1 MHATQVLNTH
11 LQKMCQDIHKV
22 RWNALMSTVAAL
34 IQGKKL
40 SVTGLGRSMQG
51 ESYEKHQIKKVDR
64 LIGNAY
70 LNHERT
76 HIYRALATWFIGGCR
91 QPLIHV
97 DWSDLNPNQEF
108 HWLRATIPVGGRAL
122 PVYEE
127 SHRQKNYSNPKVE
140 KRFLQTLK
148 ALLPENCC
156 PIIVTDS
163 GFRTPWFRSVQSMGW
178 DFVGRVGGQT
188 LVSPQ
193 NKATWVRTEEI
204 FATATG
210 HARYQG
216 YIDLVRH
223 KPLACHAYLLKK
235 KKQGRI
241 KSNKLGR
248 RCTSVKS
255 EKNAHRERTPWLI
268 VTSLSGGTN
277 IIKRVINIYKTR
289 MQIEEAFRDMKNSR
303 WGFSLCEAKCTT
315 TYRYENLMLVG
326 TLATFAVWLMG
337 KVAELKQWQYRYQ
350 ANTIKTRNILST
362 FFLGC
367 QVFRKSSFT
376 FRKYEYREAIKA
388 MRHQVLEQTYV

>member
-1 MHATQVLNTH
+1 
-11 LQKMCQDIHKV
+11 
-22 RWNALMSTVAAL
+22 MSTVAAL

-40 SVTGLGRSMQG
+40 SVTGLGRSMSG
-51 ESYEKHQIKKVDR
+51 EPYEKHQIKKADR

-70 LNHERT
+70 LNHERV
-76 HIYRALATWFIGGCR
+76 HIYGALAKWLIGSCH

-97 DWSDLNPNQEF
+97 DWSDLNPDQEF
-108 HWLRATIPVGGRAL
+108 YWLRATIPVGGRAL

-127 SHRQKNYSNPKVE
+127 SHRRKDYANPNVE
-140 KRFLQTLK
+140 KCFLQKLK
-148 ALLPENCC
+148 TLLPANCC

-178 DFVGRVGGQT
+178 EFVGRVGGQT

-193 NKATWVRTEEI
+193 GEADWVRTEEI

-216 YIDLVRH
+216 YIDLVRN

-241 KSNKLGR
+241 NKNKSGQ
-248 RCTSVKS
+248 RCASVQS
-255 EKNAHRERTPWLI
+255 EKNAQRERTPWLI
-268 VTSLSGGTN
+268 VTSLSGGTKMT
-277 IIKRVINIYKTR
+277 KRIINIYKTR

-303 WGFSLCEAKCTT
+303 WGFSLSEAKCTT
-315 TYRYENLMLVG
+315 TSRYENLMLVG
-326 TLATFAVWLMG
+326 TLATFAAWLMG

-350 ANTIKTRNILST
+350 ANTTKTRNILST

-367 QVFRKSSFT
+367 QVFRKSSLT
-376 FRKYEYREAIKA
+376 FRKPEYIEAIKA
-388 MRHQVLEQTYV
+388 MRQQVMEQTYA

>member
-11 LQKMCQDIHKV
+11 LHTMCQDIHKV
-22 RWNALMSTVAAL
+22 RWKALMSTVAAL

-40 SVTGLGRSMQG
+40 SVTGLGRSMRG
-51 ESYEKHQIKKVDR
+51 KPYEKHQIKKADR

-70 LNHERT
+70 LHQERT
-76 HIYRALATWFIGGCR
+76 SIYGALAKWFIGDCH

-97 DWSDLNPNQEF
+97 DWSDLTPDRKF
-108 HWLRATIPVGGRAL
+108 YWLRATIPVGGRAL

-127 SHRQKNYSNPKVE
+127 SHQQNNYANPQVQKQFLE
-140 KRFLQTLK
+140 KLK
-148 ALLPENCC
+148 TLLPANCC

-188 LVSPQ
+188 MVSAQ
-193 NKATWVRTEEI
+193 GEASWVRTEAI

-210 HARYQG
+210 YARYQG
-216 YIDLVRH
+216 YIDLVRN

-235 KKQGRI
+235 KKQGRS
-241 KSNKLGR
+241 KNNKFGQR
-248 RCTSVKS
+248 STSAQS

-268 VTSLSGGTN
+268 VTSLSGGTK
-277 IIKRVINIYKTR
+277 ITKRVMNIYKTR

-303 WGFSLCEAKCTT
+303 WGFSLCEARCTT
-315 TYRYENLMLVG
+315 TNRYENLMLVG
-326 TLATFAVWLMG
+326 TLAMFAVWLMG

-350 ANTIKTRNILST
+350 ANTTKTRKILST

-367 QVFRKSSFT
+367 QIVHKSSLT
-376 FRKYEYREAIKA
+376 FCKDEYIEAIKA
-388 MRHQVLEQTYV
+388 MKEQVLEQACV

>member
-1 MHATQVLNTH
+1 
-11 LQKMCQDIHKV
+11 
-22 RWNALMSTVAAL
+22 MSTVTAL

-40 SVTGLGRSMQG
+40 SVTGLGRSMPG
-51 ESYEKHQIKKVDR
+51 ESYEKHQIKKADR
-64 LIGNAY
+64 LIGNPY
-70 LNHERT
+70 LNHERQP
-76 HIYRALATWFIGGCR
+76 IYCALAKWVIGNCR
-91 QPLIHV
+91 QPVIHI
-97 DWSDLNPNQEF
+97 DWSDLTSDREF

-127 SHRQKNYSNPKVE
+127 SHRQKNYANPKVE
-140 KRFLQTLK
+140 KHFLKKLK
-148 ALLPENCC
+148 EILPTDCC

-178 DFVGRVGGQT
+178 DFVGRVGGHT
-188 LVSPQ
+188 MVSPQ
-193 NKATWVRTEEI
+193 GENAWARTEAL

-216 YIDLVRH
+216 YIDLVRNE
-223 KPLACHAYLLKK
+223 PLACHAYLLKK

-241 KSNKLGR
+241 KKNKFGQ
-248 RCTSVKS
+248 RCASKHS

-268 VTSLSGGTN
+268 VTSLSGGAEIT
-277 IIKRVINIYKTR
+277 KRVINIYKTR

-303 WGFSLCEAKCTT
+303 WGFSLNEAKCTT

-326 TLATFAVWLMG
+326 TLATFAVWLIG

-350 ANTIKTRNILST
+350 ANTIKTENILST

-367 QVFRKSSFT
+367 QVFRKSAID
-376 FRKYEYREAIKA
+376 FRKSDYNQAIKA
-388 MRHQVLEQTYV
+388 MRQQVMEQTYA

>member
-1 MHATQVLNTH
+1 MHATQVLNNH
-11 LQKMCQDIHKV
+11 IYKMCQDIHKV
-22 RWNALMSTVAAL
+22 RWKALMSTVTAL

-40 SVTGLGRSMQG
+40 SVTGLGRSMPG
-51 ESYEKHQIKKVDR
+51 ESYEKHQIKKADR
-64 LIGNAY
+64 LIGNPY
-70 LNHERT
+70 LNHERQP
-76 HIYRALATWFIGGCR
+76 IYCALAKWVIGNCR
-91 QPLIHV
+91 QPVIHI
-97 DWSDLNPNQEF
+97 DWSDLTSDREF

-127 SHRQKNYSNPKVE
+127 SHRQKNYANPKVE
-140 KRFLQTLK
+140 KHFLKKLK
-148 ALLPENCC
+148 EILPTDCC

-178 DFVGRVGGQT
+178 DFVGRVGGHT
-188 LVSPQ
+188 MVSPQ
-193 NKATWVRTEEI
+193 GENAWARTEAL

-216 YIDLVRH
+216 HIDLVRNE
-223 KPLACHAYLLKK
+223 PLACHAYLLKK

-241 KSNKLGR
+241 KKNKFGQ
-248 RCTSVKS
+248 RCASKHS

-268 VTSLSGGTN
+268 VTSLSGGAEIT
-277 IIKRVINIYKTR
+277 KRVINIYKTR

-303 WGFSLCEAKCTT
+303 WGFSLNEAKCTT

-326 TLATFAVWLMG
+326 TLATFAVWLIG

-350 ANTIKTRNILST
+350 ANTIKTENILST

-367 QVFRKSSFT
+367 QIFRKSAID
-376 FRKYEYREAIKA
+376 FRKSDYNQAIKA
-388 MRHQVLEQTYV
+388 MRQQVMEQTYA

>member
-1 MHATQVLNTH
+1 MHATQVLNNH
-11 LQKMCQDIHKV
+11 IYKMCQDIHKV
-22 RWNALMSTVAAL
+22 RWKALMSTVTAL

-40 SVTGLGRSMQG
+40 SVTGLGRSMPG
-51 ESYEKHQIKKVDR
+51 ESYEKHQIKKADR
-64 LIGNAY
+64 LIGNPY
-70 LNHERT
+70 LNHERQP
-76 HIYRALATWFIGGCR
+76 IYCALAKWVIGNCR
-91 QPLIHV
+91 QPVIHI
-97 DWSDLNPNQEF
+97 DWSDLTSDREF

-127 SHRQKNYSNPKVE
+127 SHRQKNYANPKVE
-140 KRFLQTLK
+140 KHFLKKLK
-148 ALLPENCC
+148 EILPTDCC

-178 DFVGRVGGQT
+178 DFVGRVGGHT
-188 LVSPQ
+188 MVSPQ
-193 NKATWVRTEEI
+193 GENAWARTEAL

-216 YIDLVRH
+216 YIDLVRNE
-223 KPLACHAYLLKK
+223 PLACHAYLLKK

-241 KSNKLGR
+241 KKNKFGQ
-248 RCTSVKS
+248 RCASKHS

-268 VTSLSGGTN
+268 VTSLSGGAEIT
-277 IIKRVINIYKTR
+277 KRVINIYKTR

-303 WGFSLCEAKCTT
+303 WGFSLNEAKCTT

-326 TLATFAVWLMG
+326 TLATFAVWLIG

-350 ANTIKTRNILST
+350 ANTIKTENILST

-367 QVFRKSSFT
+367 QIFRKSAID
-376 FRKYEYREAIKA
+376 FRKSDYNQAIKA
-388 MRHQVLEQTYV
+388 MRQQVMEQTYA

>member
-1 MHATQVLNTH
+1 MHATQVLDTH
-11 LQKMCQDIHKV
+11 LQKMCQGIHTA
-22 RWNALMSTVAAL
+22 RWKALMSTVSAL

-51 ESYEKHQIKKVDR
+51 KAYEKHQIKKADR

-70 LNHERT
+70 LNQERT
-76 HIYRALATWFIGGCR
+76 HIYGALAAWFIGGCR
-91 QPLIHV
+91 HPLIHV
-97 DWSDLNPNQEF
+97 DWSALNPDQKF

-127 SHRQKNYSNPKVE
+127 SHQQKKYGNPRVE

-148 ALLPENCC
+148 TLLPENCC

-193 NKATWVRTEEI
+193 GKAAWVRTEEI
-204 FATATG
+204 FETATG

-216 YIDLVRH
+216 YIDLVRNH
-223 KPLACHAYLLKK
+223 PLTCHAYLVKK

-241 KSNKLGR
+241 KNNKQGQR
-248 RCTSVKS
+248 STSVQS

-268 VTSLSGGTN
+268 VTSLSGGTK
-277 IIKRVINIYKTR
+277 ITKRIINIYKTR
-289 MQIEEAFRDMKNSR
+289 MQIEEAFRDMKSSR
-303 WGFSLCEAKCTT
+303 WGFSFSEAQCTT
-315 TYRYENLMLVG
+315 PYRFENLMLVG

-350 ANTIKTRNILST
+350 ANTTKTRTILST

-367 QVFRKSSFT
+367 RVSRKSSIT
-376 FRKYEYREAIKA
+376 FRKHEYNEAIKA
-388 MRHQVLEQTYV
+388 MRQQVWEQTYV